1 MHRDLKLENLLL
13 DKHRNVIITDFG
25 FANRFEHR
33 KDDLMATSCGS
44 PCYAAPELVV
54 SDGLYV
60 GSAVDI
66 WSCGVILY
74 AMLSGYL
81 PFDDDPENPEGDN
94 INLLY
99 KYIINTPLTFPDWIS
114 QTARDLLQ
122 SMLVPN
128 PEQRFTL
135 AQVMNHPWL
144 EAFRPL
150 FSRSVEELEMIA
162 QEQMQ
167 HKRQASR
174 RDMQARMKAREAAR
188 INHLAQTAGVHAGQP
203 QQSSTHPAGP
213 QEHQRRHKSDMPMG
227 YGVASSPVVTSQAR
241 PIAGTAES
249 TVTNQPSASPAHT
262 TPPIIT
268 SGLVSTPKQA
278 VSTPTAPLSGGFS
291 GAALAETR
299 TQASQRIRAEEDAK
313 DDPVAL
319 EAEARASAR
328 ARADA
333 GPRSGPPQHQEP
345 INMAQ
350 STNDPGVTIPKSRIA
365 TQSSNRHTIQVE
377 YDGNAAYDRLLEI
390 QAERKQIL
398 KSENMSMLV
407 DPVESSR
414 NAVPTTASPVALA
427 PTLPIEGVDSAS
439 PPLISRSKSQGDSTE
454 QLDADRTESVSKT
467 AAGAFAE
474 SHDQQQPIPVP
485 SSPVMTSSVIRLVP
499 PTPQKNTVSAEATPR
514 PPQLEALQTVLPLF
528 PENQAEP
535 EATSAGSRL
544 PVPTRLASSST
555 YSSSGSNPQTP
566 RMEAV
571 SGRPDVKISTQSR
584 QPSVSSTASLAAD
597 LAPSPSVSVGSN
609 TSGAASSVF
618 GKKDRSRKGL
628 SMNSFGFGKL
638 LSGSNPS
645 ADGMVT
651 PGGRLQGGKEA
662 GGFLAR
668 GGSIREKS
676 KKRVEEKRD
685 ETPTFHPAP
694 NSSGTQ
700 G

>member
-1 MHRDLKLENLLL
+1 LKLENLLL

-114 QTARDLLQ
+114 PTARDLMQ

-144 EAFRPL
+144 EPFRPL

-188 INHLAQTAGVHAGQP
+188 INHLAQTAGVLPGQQQQPRQTAGMQD
-203 QQSSTHPAGP
+203 
-213 QEHQRRHKSDMPMG
+213 HQRRHKSDMPMG
-227 YGVASSPVVTSQAR
+227 YGVASSPLVASQMR
-241 PIAGTAES
+241 PTAASQES
-249 TVTNQPSASPAHT
+249 TATDQRNSVPQHV

-268 SGLVSTPKQA
+268 SGLGSTPKQA

-291 GAALAETR
+291 GSVPKESRMQSMERTR
-299 TQASQRIRAEEDAK
+299 TEEDAK

-328 ARADA
+328 IRADA
-333 GPRSGPPQHQEP
+333 GPRSESLQYPDADAKSQGVQDEAASISNPRSAPQ
-345 INMAQ
+345 
-350 STNDPGVTIPKSRIA
+350 G
-365 TQSSNRHTIQVE
+365 SNRHTIQVE
-377 YDGNAAYDRLLEI
+377 YDGDAAYDRLLEI
-390 QAERKQIL
+390 QAERRKAL
-398 KSENMSMLV
+398 ENEKRQGERMLV
-407 DPVESSR
+407 DAIVPSSGVSPVTLAPAVSAIQPGVNPSR
-414 NAVPTTASPVALA
+414 APMVSKSRSEGDSAEQMDVDITAAEPIPTTATA
-427 PTLPIEGVDSAS
+427 PH
-439 PPLISRSKSQGDSTE
+439 
-454 QLDADRTESVSKT
+454 
-467 AAGAFAE
+467 AE
-474 SHDQQQPIPVP
+474 SSEQPQPTAVP
-485 SSPVMTSSVIRLVP
+485 SSPVLAPSVIRLVP
-499 PTPQKNTVSAEATPR
+499 PTPVKDPLSANATPR

-528 PENQAEP
+528 SENQAEK
-535 EATSAGSRL
+535 EGSSARSHL
-544 PVPTRLASSST
+544 PVPTRLASTST
-555 YSSSGSNPQTP
+555 YSSSGSDPQTP
-566 RMEAV
+566 RLDAA
-571 SGRPDVKISTQSR
+571 SGRPYVKISTQSR

-609 TSGAASSVF
+609 ASGNNASVS

-638 LSGSNPS
+638 LSGGNASTDSIPP
-645 ADGMVT
+645 A
-651 PGGRLQGGKEA
+651 GGRGQGGKEA
-662 GGFLAR
+662 GTFLSR
-668 GGSIREKS
+668 GGSTREKA
-676 KKRVEEKRD
+676 KKRAEQKKEERPMPRAA
-685 ETPTFHPAP
+685 TAP
-694 NSSGTQ
+694 LAPQT
-700 G
+700 